1 MIQSAQRKAKE
12 ELSIDID
19 TQKLIFLG
27 IYDDIFDESAFDAIS
42 THCSP
47 VTYVYRLNET
57 EESLIAPDIQH
68 KDLQYFDLDDTSL
81 HAMVK
86 IRIKDIKKLNLLNQE

>member
-1 MIQSAQRKAKE
+1 
-12 ELSIDID
+12 
-19 TQKLIFLG
+19 LG
-27 IYDDIFDESAFDAIS
+27 IYDDIFDESVFDTVS

-47 VTYVYRLNET
+47 VTYVYRLNEA

-68 KDLQYFDLDDTSL
+68 KDLQYFDVDDTSL

-86 IRIKDIKKLNLLNQE
+86 IRIKDIKKHNLLNQE